1 VRFPGA
7 NIEHINK
14 QFALTLPSWK
24 TKVEQMVSPDMA
36 VLLDFNCL
44 SENIPSTLQFTL
56 SKLIVGDYLLMHRAP
71 KKIFSNNA

>member
-14 QFALTLPSWK
+14 QFAL
-24 TKVEQMVSPDMA
+24 A